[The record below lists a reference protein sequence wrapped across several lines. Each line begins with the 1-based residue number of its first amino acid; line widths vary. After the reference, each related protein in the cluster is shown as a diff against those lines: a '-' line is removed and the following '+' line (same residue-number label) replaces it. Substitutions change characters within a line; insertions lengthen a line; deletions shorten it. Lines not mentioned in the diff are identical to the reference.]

1 MRCKKHLDWE
11 QAFHFISQNA
21 GRDGIWHGNAASLAK
36 EFDAL
41 EDDTE
46 SVLDE
51 LRERRLIEMLDA
63 RTYFLSKW
71 RERDDHD
78 TNRE

>member
-1 MRCKKHLDWE
+1 MRRKKHFDWE
-11 QAFHFISQNA
+11 RAFHFIWQNA
-21 GRDGIWHGNAASLAK
+21 GRDGIWQGNAASLAK

-41 EDDTE
+41 EDDAE

-51 LRERRLIEMLDA
+51 LRERRLIEKLDA

-71 RERDDHD
+71 RERED
-78 TNRE
+78 TCCNEE